1 MAAVLAFKKRAWA
14 GVWAG
19 SGLRVGAFGRRSP
32 GLLGSLPAGLGGA
45 CPAEAEA
52 EIALPPK
59 DFSPA
64 AHGPQSL

>member
-1 MAAVLAFKKRAWA
+1 MAAVLAFKKRALGGRLGGLWA
-14 GVWAG
+14 ACC
-19 SGLRVGAFGRRSP
+19 RVRTALTGP
-32 GLLGSLPAGLGGA
+32 GEPSAGLGGA

-59 DFSPA
+59 NFSLA